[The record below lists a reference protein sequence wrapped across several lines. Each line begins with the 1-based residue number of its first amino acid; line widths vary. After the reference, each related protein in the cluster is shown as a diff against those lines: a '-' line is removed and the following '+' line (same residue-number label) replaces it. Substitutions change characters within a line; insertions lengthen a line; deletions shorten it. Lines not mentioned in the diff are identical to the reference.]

1 MTDKTGF
8 DATEHFGDKHA
19 SIYDAKIREV
29 IRGYSEMHDLSYYL
43 LKDTLEPNASI
54 LVSGVGTGHEA
65 IIYATGQKGWQI
77 VGVDPTSE
85 MVQSSKNKIEQFEI
99 GNRVKIIKGKVENIE
114 DSNFD
119 AATSILVMQFLKD
132 NGDKEQYLQE
142 ISKRLKK
149 GSKIILI
156 DLEGDKNSQNF
167 NLLLSAWKCHQFNTR
182 KDKEQTIKD
191 FEHVDSDLQFIPEER
206 ITELLQLSGFKKICK
221 FYKSYLL
228 GGYMAEKA

>member
-19 SIYDAKIREV
+19 SVYDTKIRKV
-29 IRGYSEMHDLSYYL
+29 IRGYGEMHDLSYYL

-54 LVSGVGTGHEA
+54 LISGVGTGHEA
-65 IIYATGQKGWQI
+65 ITYATGQKGWQI

-85 MVQSSKNKIEQFEI
+85 MVQSSKNKIEQFKIE
-99 GNRVKIIKGKVENIE
+99 NRIKIIEGKVENIE

-149 GSKIILI
+149 GAKIILI
-156 DLEGDKNSQNF
+156 DLEGDKDSQNF
-167 NLLLSAWKCHQFNTR
+167 NLLLSAWKCHQFSTR
-182 KDKEQTIKD
+182 ADKEQTVKD
-191 FEHVDSDLQFIPEER
+191 FEHVDSDLQLVPEER
-206 ITELLQLSGFKKICK
+206 ITELLQLSGFTKICK
-221 FYKSYLL
+221 FYKKYLF
-228 GGYMAEKA
+228 GGYIAEKA